1 MNFVFPF
8 FPLMSAPRPAP
19 PAPARGR
26 PPCRPRSRARPPSIR
41 PPGVGASCRL
51 RVYGATDPVVAW
63 PPSMPQ
69 RDGMEAAGLRT
80 ILDVGDHDF
89 ERAVLERSKEVPV
102 VVDFWAPW
110 CAPCRALGPVLERL
124 AHEHAGAFVLA
135 RVNVDEAPA
144 VSQALGV
151 QSIPA
156 VKGFRDAALVA
167 EFIGAQPEAAV
178 RQFLA
183 AVLPSHA
190 DRLARVGEAKAAA
203 GDAAG
208 AADAFHEALA
218 HEARHPRALLGLARL
233 RAAAGEAAEAL
244 RLLERVPPGAAV
256 AREAE
261 RLAAEL
267 RTRGESSAD
276 EPALRARLAADPA
289 DLDARLRLGRALAA
303 HGAYGDALSELLE
316 VVRRDCSFADDGARK
331 MMLDVFEVLGA
342 DDPLTERYRSEL
354 ARVLFR

>member
-1 MNFVFPF
+1 
-8 FPLMSAPRPAP
+8 
-19 PAPARGR
+19 
-26 PPCRPRSRARPPSIR
+26 
-41 PPGVGASCRL
+41 
-51 RVYGATDPVVAW
+51 
-63 PPSMPQ
+63 MPQ

-144 VSQALGV
+144 VSQALGI

-156 VKGFRDAALVA
+156 VKGFRDGALVA

-178 RQFLA
+178 RQFLV
-183 AVLPSHA
+183 AVLPSEA
-190 DRLARVGEAKAAA
+190 DRLARAGEAKAAA

-267 RTRGESSAD
+267 RTRAEASAD
-276 EPALRARLAADPA
+276 EPALRARLRASPD

-303 HGAYGDALSELLE
+303 RGAYGEALAELLE
-316 VVRRDCSFADDGARK
+316 VIRRDRSFADDGARK
-331 MMLDVFEVLGA
+331 AMLDIFELLGA
-342 DDPLTERYRSEL
+342 GDPLTERYRSEL